1 MRSTTC
7 SKQNVKPAISSTKMM
22 DLVVVSSHQQNMT
35 TDPLA
40 SNVLIQIHVLKH
52 FIYIY
57 SLYTHNSS
65 GGIIYSSDTQNLTET
80 QHQEA
85 HALMFT

>member
-1 MRSTTC
+1 
-7 SKQNVKPAISSTKMM
+7 M

-52 FIYIY
+52 FIYIFFIYRY